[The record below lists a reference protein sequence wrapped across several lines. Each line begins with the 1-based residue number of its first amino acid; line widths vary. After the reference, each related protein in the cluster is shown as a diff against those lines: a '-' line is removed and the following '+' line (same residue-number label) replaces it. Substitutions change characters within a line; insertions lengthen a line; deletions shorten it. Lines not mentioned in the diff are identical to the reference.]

1 MRGFGP
7 NFKFDVS
14 STLMQFRRI
23 FRTFLLLALP
33 VMMIAS
39 SCKEGNVCAG
49 LNNRTGSA
57 NTARNARKGN
67 RGGYKSQR
75 EVEAR
80 DRQHKRLKKRGRQ
93 SGRKSRGGGNT
104 TGGHRH
110 FGESTDTIPFSD
122 FQ

>member
-1 MRGFGP
+1 MR
-7 NFKFDVS
+7 NFKFAVS
-14 STLMQFRRI
+14 SSFMQFRRFI
-23 FRTFLLLALP
+23 RLLVLLALP
-33 VMMIAS
+33 LLITVS
-39 SCKEGNVCAG
+39 SCREGQVCAG

-57 NTARNARKGN
+57 NSARNARKSN

-80 DRQHKRLKKRGRQ
+80 SRQRKRLKKRGAQ
-93 SGRKSRGGGNT
+93 SNRKSRGGGNT

-110 FGESTDTIPFSD
+110 FGENADTLQYAD